1 MSHNRENIM
10 SIQSVG
16 AGSTQYAPP
25 VQTPAQNTGAGA
37 VRAAEATPEAARAQQ
52 SAPPQNALRPPPSS
66 EQLNQAVK
74 QIQDVIKQTANSLQ
88 FSIDEDIGVTV
99 VKVIDTESKKV
110 IRQIPSEEVIDIAK
124 ALDKLQGLLVKQ
136 QA

>member
-1 MSHNRENIM
+1 M

-16 AGSTQYAPP
+16 TSSMQYAPP
-25 VQTPAQNTGAGA
+25 VQSPAQNLGTGA
-37 VRAAEATPEAARAQQ
+37 VRTVEATPEASRSPEANAAK
-52 SAPPQNALRPPPSS
+52 STPGTPPTS

-110 IRQIPSEEVIDIAK
+110 IRQIPSEEVMDIAK

>member
-1 MSHNRENIM
+1 M

-16 AGSTQYAPP
+16 ASSTQYAPP
-25 VQTPAQNTGAGA
+25 VQNPGQNLGTGA
-37 VRAAEATPEAARAQQ
+37 VRTVEATPEAGRTQETNA
-52 SAPPQNALRPPPSS
+52 SKSTPGTPPTS

-110 IRQIPSEEVIDIAK
+110 IRQIPSEEVMDIAK

-136 QA
+136 KV

>member
-1 MSHNRENIM
+1 M

-16 AGSTQYAPP
+16 ASGTQYAPP
-25 VQTPAQNTGAGA
+25 VQSPGQNPGTGA
-37 VRAAEATPEAARAQQ
+37 VRTVEATPEASRTQEANA
-52 SAPPQNALRPPPSS
+52 SKSKPGTPPTS

-110 IRQIPSEEVIDIAK
+110 IRQIPSEEVMDIAK

-136 QA
+136 KV

>member
-1 MSHNRENIM
+1 
-10 SIQSVG
+10 
-16 AGSTQYAPP
+16 
-25 VQTPAQNTGAGA
+25 
-37 VRAAEATPEAARAQQ
+37 
-52 SAPPQNALRPPPSS
+52 
-66 EQLNQAVK
+66 
-74 QIQDVIKQTANSLQ
+74 VIKQTANSLQ

-110 IRQIPSEEVIDIAK
+110 IRQIPSEEVMDIAK

>member
-1 MSHNRENIM
+1 
-10 SIQSVG
+10 
-16 AGSTQYAPP
+16 
-25 VQTPAQNTGAGA
+25 
-37 VRAAEATPEAARAQQ
+37 
-52 SAPPQNALRPPPSS
+52 
-66 EQLNQAVK
+66 
-74 QIQDVIKQTANSLQ
+74 VIKQTANSLQ

>member
-1 MSHNRENIM
+1 M

-16 AGSTQYAPP
+16 ASSTQYAPP
-25 VQTPAQNTGAGA
+25 VQSPGQNLGTGT
-37 VRAAEATPEAARAQQ
+37 VRTVEATPEASRIQEANA
-52 SAPPQNALRPPPSS
+52 SKSTPGTPPTS

-110 IRQIPSEEVIDIAK
+110 IRQIPSEEVMDIAK

-136 QA
+136 KV

>member
-1 MSHNRENIM
+1 M

-16 AGSTQYAPP
+16 ASSSQYAPP
-25 VQTPAQNTGAGA
+25 VQTPAQSAGAGA
-37 VRAAEATPEAARAQQ
+37 VRTAEATPEASRAKQANATQ
-52 SAPPQNALRPPPSS
+52 SPTRTPPTG

-110 IRQIPSEEVIDIAK
+110 IRQIPSEEVMDIAK

>member
-1 MSHNRENIM
+1 
-10 SIQSVG
+10 
-16 AGSTQYAPP
+16 
-25 VQTPAQNTGAGA
+25 
-37 VRAAEATPEAARAQQ
+37 
-52 SAPPQNALRPPPSS
+52 
-66 EQLNQAVK
+66 LNQAVK
-74 QIQDVIKQTANSLQ
+74 QIQDMIKQTANSLQ

>member
-1 MSHNRENIM
+1 M

-16 AGSTQYAPP
+16 ASSTQYAPP
-25 VQTPAQNTGAGA
+25 VQSPGHNPGTGA
-37 VRAAEATPEAARAQQ
+37 VRTAEATPEASRVQEANA
-52 SAPPQNALRPPPSS
+52 SKSTPGTPPTS

-88 FSIDEDIGVTV
+88 ISIDEDIGVTV
-99 VKVIDTESKKV
+99 VKVIDTESKKI
-110 IRQIPSEEVIDIAK
+110 IRQIPSEEVMDIAK

-136 QA
+136 KV

>member
-1 MSHNRENIM
+1 M

-16 AGSTQYAPP
+16 ASSLQYAPP
-25 VQTPAQNTGAGA
+25 VQTPAQGTGAGA
-37 VRAAEATPEAARAQQ
+37 VRTAEATPEASRTQQ
-52 SAPPQNALRPPPSS
+52 ANATQSPTRTPPTS

-99 VKVIDTESKKV
+99 VKVIDTESKKI
-110 IRQIPSEEVIDIAK
+110 IRQIPSEEVMDIAK

>member
-1 MSHNRENIM
+1 MRRRPLPRQPVPNK
-10 SIQSVG
+10 
-16 AGSTQYAPP
+16 PP
-25 VQTPAQNTGAGA
+25 
-37 VRAAEATPEAARAQQ
+37 
-52 SAPPQNALRPPPSS
+52 PPSPLPRTPPSS
-66 EQLNQAVK
+66 EQLTQAVK

>member
-1 MSHNRENIM
+1 M
-10 SIQSVG
+10 SIQSV
-16 AGSTQYAPP
+16 STNSMQYAPP
-25 VQTPAQNTGAGA
+25 QSPGQNLGAGA
-37 VRAAEATPEAARAQQ
+37 VRTVEATPEASRTQEAN
-52 SAPPQNALRPPPSS
+52 SPKSTPGTPPTS

-110 IRQIPSEEVIDIAK
+110 IRQIPSEEVMDIAK

-136 QA
+136 KV

>member
-1 MSHNRENIM
+1 M
-10 SIQSVG
+10 SIQPVG
-16 AGSTQYAPP
+16 ARTTQYAPP
-25 VQTPAQNTGAGA
+25 VQTPASQVVGTA
-37 VRAAEATPEAARAQQ
+37 RQAEATPETSGAQQ
-52 SAPPQNALRPPPSS
+52 TQNAAQGPAKVPPSS
-66 EQLNQAVK
+66 EQLTQAVK

-110 IRQIPSEEVIDIAK
+110 IRQIPSEEVLDIAK